1 VLELEIAIPQW
12 RYVCA
17 GSAKVHRFGNDGN
30 AGFLSGPDINLPRG
44 LASLNT
50 SKVFPQAG
58 QTKLSASREAEWN
71 SVRS

>member
-1 VLELEIAIPQW
+1 MSAQAAP
-12 RYVCA
+12 RFT
-17 GSAKVHRFGNDGN
+17 GSGTILGLDGN